1 MNALECLIGRRVT
14 KACVVHDYVQ
24 VYFTGGCIL
33 NVNNT
38 YEIYGSTISLL
49 KGQKLISVLEGER
62 EIEFIFGNLAKI
74 RVDMSLDGFNGP
86 EAMELSRPGFPR
98 VIWN

>member
-1 MNALECLIGRRVT
+1 MSGLDWLIGRRAT

-33 NVNNT
+33 NINNS

-49 KGQKLISVLEGER
+49 KGK
-62 EIEFIFGNLAKI
+62 NL
-74 RVDMSLDGFNGP
+74 
-86 EAMELSRPGFPR
+86 
-98 VIWN
+98 

>member
-14 KACVVHDYVQ
+14 HACIVHDYVQ
-24 VYFTGGCIL
+24 VYFTGNCIL

-49 KGQKLISVLEGER
+49 KGNELISVLEGEQ

-74 RVDMSLDGFNGP
+74 RVDMSPNGFHGP
-86 EAMELSRPGFPR
+86 EAMELLRPGFPL
-98 VIWN
+98 VIWD